1 MDSAALSRDVRFGFI
16 FDFSAPLEWCGSEG
30 RWWRQ
35 LVELA
40 REVERLGYDT
50 IWTAEHHFAA
60 DTFGTSPL
68 LNLAAL
74 AEATTS
80 VRLGT
85 YVLLLPLHHPLRVAE
100 EAAAVDILSEGRLE
114 LGLGIGFRDE
124 EFSGF
129 GVRKADRPALLEE
142 GLDIIRASWAGG
154 PVSYN
159 GRHYQLDVD
168 AVTPRPVQ
176 VPQPPTWLAAR
187 AEVPARRAGRT
198 GSHLHLLGGRSI
210 LQTYLDAAGQ
220 EGFAAGTR
228 RVSVFKP
235 IFVADDPQAA
245 LARYRPQFE
254 YFTARHATWLAQNP
268 DIPFDDTLKR
278 TWGDTA
284 NPLSG
289 MQYLFGTPETCL
301 AELRAFYE
309 RKQFTDLISP
319 IAPPY
324 SIDGILASISLFA
337 DQVMRPFKTQI
348 QSTAVTA

>member
-1 MDSAALSRDVRFGFI
+1 MDQTATSPDVRFGFI
-16 FDFSAPLEWCGSEG
+16 FDFSAPLEWCGSEA

-35 LVELA
+35 LVDLA

-74 AEATTS
+74 AQVTSS

-100 EAAAVDILSEGRLE
+100 EAAAVDILSDGRLE

-124 EFSGF
+124 EFRGF
-129 GVRKADRPALLEE
+129 GVRKSSRPALLEE
-142 GLDIIRASWAGG
+142 GLDIIQASWAGG
-154 PVSYN
+154 AVRHR
-159 GRHYQLDVD
+159 GRHFDLDVQ

-176 VPQPPTWLAAR
+176 EPHPPVWLAAR
-187 AEVPARRAGRT
+187 AEVPARRAGAS
-198 GSHLHLLGGRSI
+198 GAHLHLLGGRSI
-210 LQTYLDAAGQ
+210 RQIYLDAAGGA
-220 EGFAAGTR
+220 GFTPSTR

-235 IFVADDPQAA
+235 IYVAEDPETA
-245 LARYRPQFE
+245 LARFRPQFE
-254 YFTARHATWLAQNP
+254 YFTTRHATWLAQNP

-278 TWGDTA
+278 TWGNTA

-289 MQYLFGTPETCL
+289 MQYLFGTPEDCL
-301 AELRAFYE
+301 NELRQFYQ
-309 RKQFTDLISP
+309 RKSFTDLISP
-319 IAPPY
+319 ISPPY

-337 DQVMRPFKTQI
+337 ERVMHPFKAGLR
-348 QSTAVTA
+348 SAVTT